1 MADLLE
7 RIRAALKAS
16 EYWTPKTKDNG
27 RTISPLK
34 CPECGVANA
43 WAYSA
48 APWAVKCNRE
58 SQCGTTSKSRDLF
71 PDLFKAIE
79 KEHPATKKDPQRPA
93 RVYLQS
99 RGIHEALKGLA
110 FEYWSNVRKSGSG
123 AVMFPVGD
131 DQAVY
136 NGRLLSPPPG
146 EGKTHNKGSTA
157 GRYWQHPGLSYDP
170 AVETFVTEGIV
181 DALSLIEMGCQAIAV
196 LSAGQDPGNVD
207 LSAFPK
213 LVFGFDND
221 AAGHRALKKWKS
233 HYPGAGAVM
242 PPPGQDWNDL
252 LSSKGQAAGK
262 YFADNRPEYE
272 FQARLAL
279 AKSAQAYAETFF
291 DFRGYLPG
299 LFAFDGCYYSAS
311 IKKAGRD
318 EVVIAN
324 QHSNFILEVDHFQLN
339 VSIHDR
345 PEYLICLTIIP
356 KSGPRT
362 RFVASAEELAQPGQ
376 MTKMFLQR
384 ANVLWTGERKPTM
397 QLIKKIVESMAPVV
411 RQVQT
416 IGYDAES
423 GCYVYRHFM
432 IRPSGETVL
441 PNEKGFFEVGRR
453 KYIRPPSSG
462 VVDKTVKPARGEHSV
477 KDLYSLLVST
487 WGPRAAVGV
496 AWMIASWF
504 VHDIS
509 RRLGFYPFLSF
520 YGDTHTGK
528 SSLIHF
534 MQLMQGVDAE
544 GMPMAKTN
552 TSKGRIRELAQR
564 SSLFHAMLEA
574 NAGESARLDFDQF
587 LTLYNFSNLQTR
599 AKKTTGL
606 EVETIP
612 FRSALLFGQNFEA
625 FTSKAMRER
634 VLSVPFPADEVI
646 TESSKA
652 TYDRLKAIP
661 RTEWA
666 MVLPTVLRHRQAI
679 ESKWFEYWDN
689 ARRLLSGNSNTRV
702 EENHAF
708 LLAFHWLF
716 CELFQVQYDLEE
728 YVMDLTKAK
737 IREVEHRPS
746 GLADFFFDV
755 VFDLV
760 PKKWNDARRVIDWP
774 GLKDDRA
781 DSEPPPA
788 GHLSFNLNGV
798 MDLYGQF
805 RATVKDLQAALREHP
820 AYVDSNKSYR
830 FWREVGEPAT
840 TKKAWVF
847 DLAKIPKAGEEPEE
861 GQGCQAGARADD
873 IPFS

>member
-1 MADLLE
+1 MA
-7 RIRAALKAS
+7 
-16 EYWTPKTKDNG
+16 YNPK
-27 RTISPLK
+27 
-34 CPECGVANA
+34 
-43 WAYSA
+43 
-48 APWAVKCNRE
+48 
-58 SQCGTTSKSRDLF
+58 
-71 PDLFKAIE
+71 
-79 KEHPATKKDPQRPA
+79 
-93 RVYLQS
+93 
-99 RGIHEALKGLA
+99 
-110 FEYWSNVRKSGSG
+110 
-123 AVMFPVGD
+123 
-131 DQAVY
+131 
-136 NGRLLSPPPG
+136 
-146 EGKTHNKGSTA
+146 
-157 GRYWQHPGLSYDP
+157 
-170 AVETFVTEGIV
+170 
-181 DALSLIEMGCQAIAV
+181 
-196 LSAGQDPGNVD
+196 
-207 LSAFPK
+207 
-213 LVFGFDND
+213 
-221 AAGHRALKKWKS
+221 
-233 HYPGAGAVM
+233 AGAVM

-279 AKSAQAYAETFF
+279 AESAQAYAETFF

-299 LFAFDGCYYSAS
+299 LFAFDGSYYSAS

-318 EVVIAN
+318 EVVITN

-339 VSIHDR
+339 TSIHDR

-432 IRPSGETVL
+432 IRPAGETVL

-462 VVDKTVKPARGEHSV
+462 VVDKLVKPVRGEHSI
-477 KDLYSLLVST
+477 KDLYGILTST

-496 AWMIASWF
+496 AWMIGSWF

-534 MQLMQGVDAE
+534 MQLMQSVDAE
-544 GMPMAKTN
+544 GMPMTKTN

-634 VLSVPFPADEVI
+634 VVSAYFPADEVI

-661 RTEWA
+661 RPEWA

-689 ARRLLSGNSNTRV
+689 ARRLLSGNGNTRV

-708 LLAFHWLF
+708 LLTFHWLF
-716 CELFQVQYDLEE
+716 CALFQIQYDLEE

-737 IREVEHRPS
+737 IREVEHRPA

-788 GHLSFNLNGV
+788 GQLAFNLNGV

-805 RATVKDLQAALREHP
+805 RTTVKDLQTALREHP
-820 AYVDSNKSYR
+820 AYVDSNKPHR
-830 FWREVGEPAT
+830 FWREVGEAAAP
-840 TKKAWVF
+840 KKAWVF
-847 DLAKIPKAGEEPEE
+847 DLAKIPRAGEDPEE
-861 GQGCQAGARADD
+861 ENTGQAGVRADD
-873 IPFS
+873 MPFN